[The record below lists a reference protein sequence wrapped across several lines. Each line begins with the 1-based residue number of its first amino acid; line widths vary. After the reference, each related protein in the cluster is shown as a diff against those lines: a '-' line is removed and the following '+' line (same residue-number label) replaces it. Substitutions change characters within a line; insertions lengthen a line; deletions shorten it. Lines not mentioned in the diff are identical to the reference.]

1 MENQTFT
8 CPKCNGNM
16 IKGFI
21 ADRSDIHFFPMQW
34 IEGEPE
40 NATLFG
46 LKGDNLQ
53 IHDKKR
59 FVLRSLRCEQCG
71 FAEIYAV

>member
-1 MENQTFT
+1 MESKTFT
-8 CPKCNGNM
+8 CPKCSGNM

-21 ADRSDIHFFPMQW
+21 ADKSEVHYFPTYW

-46 LKGDNLQ
+46 LTGDNLNVKNRNKFM
-53 IHDKKR
+53 I
-59 FVLRSLRCEQCG
+59 RSLRCEKCG